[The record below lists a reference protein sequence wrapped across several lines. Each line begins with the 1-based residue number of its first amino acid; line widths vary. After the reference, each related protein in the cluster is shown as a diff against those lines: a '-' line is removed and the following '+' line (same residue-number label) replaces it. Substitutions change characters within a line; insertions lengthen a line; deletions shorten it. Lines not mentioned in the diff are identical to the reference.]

1 MLIYKDYDYID
12 IHLFDLD
19 IKNVRNSA
27 DFSWNIEIEQ
37 RFLRESLKY
46 KSFNVQMWTNCA
58 TDKY

>member
-1 MLIYKDYDYID
+1 MLIYEYCDYID

-37 RFLRESLKY
+37 RFIRESLKY